1 MPEEEGVYLC
11 LLRDLLN
18 NGRNMSQFSVFQQN
32 TKRES
37 GKKAQHGNISAAKV
51 SQSFDKLTSDGYS
64 VEVPTQSTCRLCQRS
79 FDPLLDLDQCSRCY
93 WIPMAVR
100 IPSQAVHHLNFG
112 SPVVLIISVR
122 RYRANERWKCYSPRD
137 RCFAS
142 SSQGSLAV
150 WLNLL
155 RFSAIACACHDP
167 MPILQSIIELSRTQ
181 DEEVGDGTTSVII
194 LGACAL

>member
-1 MPEEEGVYLC
+1 MPEVEGVYLC

-100 IPSQAVHHLNFG
+100 ISSQAVHRLNFG
-112 SPVVLIISVR
+112 SPGVLIISLPQVS
-122 RYRANERWKCYSPRD
+122 Y
-137 RCFAS
+137 
-142 SSQGSLAV
+142 
-150 WLNLL
+150 
-155 RFSAIACACHDP
+155 
-167 MPILQSIIELSRTQ
+167 
-181 DEEVGDGTTSVII
+181 
-194 LGACAL
+194 